1 MPACS
6 KEPIPGALEEL
17 CWNIL
22 SKDIPLEMKNEV
34 EQFVLQIWHKY
45 AARSAH
51 GHKSR
56 LHALF
61 SVNEKLITLKIGEAA
76 RAGAFDWNS
85 SYLEPLRD
93 LIRAGFVI

>member
-22 SKDIPLEMKNEV
+22 SKDIPREMKNEV

-61 SVNEKLITLKIGEAA
+61 FCE
-76 RAGAFDWNS
+76 
-85 SYLEPLRD
+85 
-93 LIRAGFVI
+93 